1 MKGIGIM
8 KLKIENI
15 SSCSFLGR
23 ELIKE
28 LYLTAHRLNVDYI
41 QVNSAKYNKYADCSL
56 FEGRDCIDWHYIIN
70 V

>member
-8 KLKIENI
+8 KLEIENI

-23 ELIKE
+23 DLINE
-28 LYLTAHRLNVDYI
+28 LYLTAHRLNIDYI
-41 QVNSAKYNKYADCSL
+41 QVNAAKYNKYADCSL
-56 FEGRDCIDWHYIIN
+56 FEGKDCIDWHYIIN